1 MAKYGEY
8 KKFIPWLKS
17 RQKRKPFQPGETVTT
32 LRADFKKSTG
42 IDIPPKTAM
51 AYFQDT
57 FVSGALPSKFPEVK
71 LLTKEYIEKKL
82 KEGKTKDIIKN
93 EWAKENNVVEK
104 ISKGRTLGT
113 KNKFDSIA
121 QNTIY
126 NVINKNPDL
135 KKLENTIKA
144 NRNSTL
150 NSKRYKK
157 YIKDNVSKYL
167 KADGSYKPGFREDL
181 YTDAVEY
188 FKKTYPGSVQTYS
201 NLKGGQKRI
210 PGGTEFIKLK
220 EGAGASA
227 GSYENARAII
237 REAAEDKLP
246 TAIGKKAKKS
256 GFERLKARN
265 VKAAESLGMTGSQYE
280 SLINKNLTYPLGKLF
295 PSLFRTPYAASAE
308 HIYPLQQA
316 IATNMV
322 GELKAGSKAIIPS
335 TKKLNLLVKGPQL
348 DAKATSQLRLA
359 YEASDPK
366 IKQKYLDT
374 ANKLIADF
382 KKKFPGS
389 YPKYEL
395 TARNNIVNVNPPGPG
410 MLKAPLTKKVTE
422 YIDSLVKTP
431 GFLESDEF
439 KNLPSEASQLILS
452 RKKPDF
458 DFNLNNFIKKVK
470 SVPGGCRAVVTRALG
485 GPLDTCEA
493 IIKSD
498 PEKAAVKLN
507 NAITATKGPLKDL
520 KKDSQKLIRL
530 FRGESAKLRSMDGMK
545 SIAKAFDQ
553 PLEKVKK
560 INLSGQWFSPD
571 PVLASGYADKLG
583 KTKYVDVTPA
593 EYEMMKRYKDKVNT
607 TSDLSGKRRFPVST
621 KETYTIIP
629 QRKLKQFE
637 ETGRLKNQ
645 RNIFKNFNLKTGFA
659 ERPPGVLTYD
669 SVLGSFVDS
678 KYPTQKVN
686 NLQIKNW
693 ATENPMPVK
702 AGTEDALKP
711 IKGNLLKT
719 VGKSLAYVGAPLP
732 TALIDTY
739 FVGKQ
744 IAEDRPA
751 AEIAKDPL
759 NWLGLATMSTL
770 SEISGVSKP
779 GKMNAALRLGMSPGL
794 IRGVSRFAGIPG
806 LAISTALTAYD
817 QYNKYKNEEGLIYDF
832 FNKVEEPI

>member
-57 FVSGALPSKFPEVK
+57 FGSGALPSKFPEVK

-126 NVINKNPDL
+126 NVINKNSDL

-167 KADGSYKPGFREDL
+167 KSDGSYKPGFREDL

-322 GELKAGSKAIIPS
+322 GELKAGSKAIVPS

-431 GFLESDEF
+431 GFLESSEF

-458 DFNLNNFIKKVK
+458 NFNLNNFIKKVK

-493 IIKSD
+493 IIKAD
-498 PEKAAVKLN
+498 PERAAVKLN
-507 NAITATKGPLKDL
+507 NSINATKGPLKDL

-530 FRGESAKLRSMDGMK
+530 YRGFEPNRTDGMRLSRSGMYDPKLKGRFFFDNPEDARWYAQRQGTLTGNVK
-545 SIAKAFDQ
+545 SVDVPENMAKIGSKMAIRRRGPNYGSEVILPKKFVGQ
-553 PLEKVKK
+553 EK
-560 INLSGQWFSPD
+560 INIPQTAMARAGAI
-571 PVLASGYADKLG
+571 VDKI
-583 KTKYVDVTPA
+583 KSAVKYN
-593 EYEMMKRYKDKVNT
+593 KDAGTFVNT
-607 TSDLSGKRRFPVST
+607 TTNAPDT
-621 KETYTIIP
+621 
-629 QRKLKQFE
+629 
-637 ETGRLKNQ
+637 
-645 RNIFKNFNLKTGFA
+645 NFNAKAYA
-659 ERPPGVLTYD
+659 E
-669 SVLGSFVDS
+669 
-678 KYPTQKVN
+678 N
-686 NLQIKNW
+686 NPID
-693 ATENPMPVK
+693 VK

-744 IAEDRPA
+744 IAEDRSA

-779 GKMNAALRLGMSPGL
+779 GKVNAALRLGMSPGL

-832 FNKVEEPI
+832 FNKDSKAI

>member
-57 FVSGALPSKFPEVK
+57 FGSGALPSKFPEVK

-520 KKDSQKLIRL
+520 KQDSQKLIRL
-530 FRGESAKLRSMDGMK
+530 FETGA
-545 SIAKAFDQ
+545 
-553 PLEKVKK
+553 VTT
-560 INLSGQWFSPD
+560 
-571 PVLASGYADKLG
+571 ADKIPQPPP
-583 KTKYVDVTPA
+583 KPEVENIRVVNEFMQRNPRADIKYNTDAGTF
-593 EYEMMKRYKDKVNT
+593 VNT
-607 TSDLSGKRRFPVST
+607 KTN
-621 KETYTIIP
+621 TIDNN
-629 QRKLKQFE
+629 F
-637 ETGRLKNQ
+637 NA
-645 RNIFKNFNLKTGFA
+645 KNFA
-659 ERPPGVLTYD
+659 EKNP
-669 SVLGSFVDS
+669 VD
-678 KYPTQKVN
+678 
-686 NLQIKNW
+686 
-693 ATENPMPVK
+693 VK

-732 TALIDTY
+732 TAIIDSY

-744 IAEDRPA
+744 ISEDRPA

-817 QYNKYKNEEGLIYDF
+817 QYNKYKNKEGLIYDF

>member
-57 FVSGALPSKFPEVK
+57 FGSGALPSKFPEVK

-126 NVINKNPDL
+126 NVINKNSDL

-322 GELKAGSKAIIPS
+322 GELKAGSKAIVPS

-431 GFLESDEF
+431 GFLESSEF

-507 NAITATKGPLKDL
+507 NTITATKGPLKDL
-520 KKDSQKLIRL
+520 KQDSQKLIRL
-530 FRGESAKLRSMDGMK
+530 FETGA
-545 SIAKAFDQ
+545 
-553 PLEKVKK
+553 VTT
-560 INLSGQWFSPD
+560 
-571 PVLASGYADKLG
+571 ADKIPQPPP
-583 KTKYVDVTPA
+583 KPEVENIRVVNEFMQRNPRADIKYNTDAGTF
-593 EYEMMKRYKDKVNT
+593 VNT
-607 TSDLSGKRRFPVST
+607 KTN
-621 KETYTIIP
+621 TIDNN
-629 QRKLKQFE
+629 F
-637 ETGRLKNQ
+637 NA
-645 RNIFKNFNLKTGFA
+645 KNFA
-659 ERPPGVLTYD
+659 EKNP
-669 SVLGSFVDS
+669 VD
-678 KYPTQKVN
+678 
-686 NLQIKNW
+686 
-693 ATENPMPVK
+693 VK

-732 TALIDTY
+732 TAIIDSY

-744 IAEDRPA
+744 ISEDRPA

>member
-57 FVSGALPSKFPEVK
+57 FGSGALPSKFPEVK

-126 NVINKNPDL
+126 NVINKNSDL

-322 GELKAGSKAIIPS
+322 GELKAGSKAIVPS

-431 GFLESDEF
+431 GFLESSEF

-458 DFNLNNFIKKVK
+458 DFNLNNFIQKVK
-470 SVPGGCRAVVTRALG
+470 SVPGGCRAIITRALG

-493 IIKSD
+493 IIKAD
-498 PEKAAVKLN
+498 PERAAVKLN
-507 NAITATKGPLKDL
+507 NSINATKGPLKDL

-530 FRGESAKLRSMDGMK
+530 FRGEPLKSRTAETVNRYAEHFNMPKKEVSKRILQGQFFSA
-545 SIAKAFDQ
+545 
-553 PLEKVKK
+553 
-560 INLSGQWFSPD
+560 NPD
-571 PVLASGYADKLG
+571 MASSYTDKLG
-583 KTKYVDVTPA
+583 KMKYVDVTPK
-593 EYEMMKRYKDKVNT
+593 EFQDMKRYVERINKTKDVGGKV
-607 TSDLSGKRRFPVST
+607 RFPVSRRNDGNN
-621 KETYTIIP
+621 IQIVP
-629 QRKLKQFE
+629 RRKLKQFE
-637 ETGRLKNQ
+637 ETGRMKSK
-645 RNIFKNFNLKTGFA
+645 RTIFGNVEVPKGTL
-659 ERPPGVLTYD
+659 RYD
-669 SVLGSFVDS
+669 SVVGGFVDPQF
-678 KYPTQKVN
+678 PTQVVN
-686 NLQIKNW
+686 NAQIKAW

-719 VGKSLAYVGAPLP
+719 VGRSLAKVGAPLP
-732 TALIDTY
+732 TALIDSY

-744 IAEDRPA
+744 ISEDRPA

-770 SEISGVSKP
+770 SDISGVSKP

-817 QYNKYKNEEGLIYDF
+817 QYNKYKNEEGLIYNL
-832 FNKVEEPI
+832 FNDKAKAV

>member
-57 FVSGALPSKFPEVK
+57 FGSGALPSKFPEVK

-126 NVINKNPDL
+126 NVINKNSDL

-322 GELKAGSKAIIPS
+322 GELKAGSKAIVPS

-431 GFLESDEF
+431 GFLESSEF

-493 IIKSD
+493 IIKAD
-498 PEKAAVKLN
+498 PERAAVKLN
-507 NAITATKGPLKDL
+507 NSINATKGPLKDL

-530 FRGESAKLRSMDGMK
+530 FRGEPLKSRTAETVNRYAEHFNMPKKEVSKRILQGQFFSA
-545 SIAKAFDQ
+545 
-553 PLEKVKK
+553 
-560 INLSGQWFSPD
+560 NPD
-571 PVLASGYADKLG
+571 MASSYTDKLG
-583 KTKYVDVTPA
+583 KMKYVDVTPK
-593 EYEMMKRYKDKVNT
+593 EFQDMKRYVERINKTKDVGGKV
-607 TSDLSGKRRFPVST
+607 RFPVSRRNDGNN
-621 KETYTIIP
+621 IQIVP
-629 QRKLKQFE
+629 RRKLKQFE
-637 ETGRLKNQ
+637 ETGRMKSK
-645 RNIFKNFNLKTGFA
+645 RTIFGNVEVPKGTL
-659 ERPPGVLTYD
+659 RYD
-669 SVLGSFVDS
+669 SVVGGFVDPQF
-678 KYPTQKVN
+678 PTQVVN
-686 NLQIKNW
+686 NAQIKAW

-719 VGKSLAYVGAPLP
+719 VGRSLAKVGAPLP
-732 TALIDTY
+732 TALIDSY

-744 IAEDRPA
+744 ISEDRPA

-770 SEISGVSKP
+770 SDISGVSKP

-817 QYNKYKNEEGLIYDF
+817 QYNKYKNEEGLIYNL
-832 FNKVEEPI
+832 FNDKAKAV

>member
-57 FVSGALPSKFPEVK
+57 FGSGALPSKFPEVK

-201 NLKGGQKRI
+201 NLKGGQRRI

-322 GELKAGSKAIIPS
+322 GELKAGSKAIVPS

-431 GFLESDEF
+431 GFLESSEF

-493 IIKSD
+493 IIKAD
-498 PEKAAVKLN
+498 PERAAVKLN
-507 NAITATKGPLKDL
+507 NSINATKGPLKDL
-520 KKDSQKLIRL
+520 KKDSQKLISL
-530 FRGESAKLRSMDGMK
+530 FETGAVTTANKIPQPPVK
-545 SIAKAFDQ
+545 SEVENIRVVNEFMQ
-553 PLEKVKK
+553 RNPR
-560 INLSGQWFSPD
+560 
-571 PVLASGYADKLG
+571 ADI
-583 KTKYVDVTPA
+583 KYNTDAGTF
-593 EYEMMKRYKDKVNT
+593 VNT
-607 TSDLSGKRRFPVST
+607 KTN
-621 KETYTIIP
+621 TID
-629 QRKLKQFE
+629 
-637 ETGRLKNQ
+637 N
-645 RNIFKNFNLKTGFA
+645 NFNAKDFA
-659 ERPPGVLTYD
+659 E
-669 SVLGSFVDS
+669 
-678 KYPTQKVN
+678 
-686 NLQIKNW
+686 KNPV
-693 ATENPMPVK
+693 EVK

-732 TALIDTY
+732 TALIDSY

-744 IAEDRPA
+744 ISEDRPA
-751 AEIAKDPL
+751 SEIAKDPL

-832 FNKVEEPI
+832 FNKGSKAI

>member
-57 FVSGALPSKFPEVK
+57 FGSGALPSKFPEVK

-126 NVINKNPDL
+126 NVINKNSDL

-322 GELKAGSKAIIPS
+322 GELKAGSKAIVPS

-431 GFLESDEF
+431 GFLESSEF

-493 IIKSD
+493 IIKAD
-498 PEKAAVKLN
+498 PERAAVKLN
-507 NAITATKGPLKDL
+507 NSINATKGPLKDL

-530 FRGESAKLRSMDGMK
+530 YRGEEPARKTELYKATKGSPSMYEESLKGRFFFDNPADARYYAQRQGSLTGNVKSVDVPENMAKIGSKMAIRRRGPNYGSEVILPKKFVG
-545 SIAKAFDQ
+545 Q
-553 PLEKVKK
+553 EK
-560 INLSGQWFSPD
+560 INIPQTAMARAGAIVDKIKSGI
-571 PVLASGYADKLG
+571 
-583 KTKYVDVTPA
+583 KYN
-593 EYEMMKRYKDKVNT
+593 KDAGTFVNT
-607 TSDLSGKRRFPVST
+607 TTNAPDT
-621 KETYTIIP
+621 
-629 QRKLKQFE
+629 
-637 ETGRLKNQ
+637 
-645 RNIFKNFNLKTGFA
+645 NFNAKTYA
-659 ERPPGVLTYD
+659 QD
-669 SVLGSFVDS
+669 
-678 KYPTQKVN
+678 
-686 NLQIKNW
+686 
-693 ATENPMPVK
+693 NPIEVK

-732 TALIDTY
+732 TALIDSY

-744 IAEDRPA
+744 ISEDRPA

-770 SEISGVSKP
+770 SNISGVSKP

-817 QYNKYKNEEGLIYDF
+817 QYNKYKNEEGLIYNL
-832 FNKVEEPI
+832 FNKKTETIA